1 MNRHFRLFTQLQS
14 LFFNKPHAKRKL
26 KIMQNNDNS
35 ALVPTL
41 VPYGHLSRVLSI
53 HCDSNEKETA
63 RNRSFANYLKQHT

>member
-1 MNRHFRLFTQLQS
+1 
-14 LFFNKPHAKRKL
+14 
-26 KIMQNNDNS
+26 MQNNDNS

-41 VPYGHLSRVLSI
+41 VPYGHLSRVRSI